1 MFLSDKCF
9 FTLTLCQGLPQVLTT
24 DLGTKLKNEVYDELM
39 QTYHCLNITDTQLA
53 VYVPP
58 EQLSLDEFSERL

>member
-1 MFLSDKCF
+1 MAY
-9 FTLTLCQGLPQVLTT
+9 
-24 DLGTKLKNEVYDELM
+24 DLGTKLENQVYDELM